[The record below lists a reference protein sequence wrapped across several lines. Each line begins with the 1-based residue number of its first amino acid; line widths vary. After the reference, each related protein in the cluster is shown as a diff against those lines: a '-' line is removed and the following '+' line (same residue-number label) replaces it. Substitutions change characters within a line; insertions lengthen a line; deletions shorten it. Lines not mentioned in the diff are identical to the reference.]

1 MQFEILR
8 LYDIMEM
15 YCWATKKPS
24 PVGEGRPRSGG
35 WGVNMIP
42 YNKKLVSTAKTL
54 RKSMTPEEKHLWYDF
69 LKRLP
74 LNVRRQHNI
83 ENYIVD
89 FYIAEKKIVIEV
101 DGGQHLLPEH
111 KEADKKRDACLAS
124 WGISVLR
131 YSNDSIR
138 NQFNAVTENILKSLG
153 LDFSDLKPLWWHLI
167 RQASPA
173 TFSRWRRLS
182 VNSFFCWNR
191 RELQNTEGNREIKS
205 DNREVSIAKATLQRV
220 AFVFC

>member
-1 MQFEILR
+1 
-8 LYDIMEM
+8 
-15 YCWATKKPS
+15 
-24 PVGEGRPRSGG
+24 
-35 WGVNMIP
+35 MIP

-153 LDFSDLKPLWWHLI
+153 LDFSDLKPL
-167 RQASPA
+167 
-173 TFSRWRRLS
+173 
-182 VNSFFCWNR
+182 
-191 RELQNTEGNREIKS
+191 
-205 DNREVSIAKATLQRV
+205 
-220 AFVFC
+220 